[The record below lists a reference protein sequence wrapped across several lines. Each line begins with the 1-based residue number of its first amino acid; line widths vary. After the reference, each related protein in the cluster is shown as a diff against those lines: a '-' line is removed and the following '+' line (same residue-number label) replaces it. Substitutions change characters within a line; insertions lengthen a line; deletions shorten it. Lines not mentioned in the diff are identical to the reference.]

1 MSKRSRTTERE
12 PEPQTTAAAEIGAP
26 ELHPAFS
33 EAAIQAGVSPDHV
46 CAVIDPPESGP
57 PTAEEL
63 GQAEPKLKEDV
74 DHGSESTAIPTEGQ
88 QVAEPTTPAPA
99 EKKVIRGP
107 DCSTIVANLD
117 RPSAPAWPADSP
129 FKVDWPWSGEPDPV
143 PGDIVG
149 WNWERREIA
158 VVTAVPPVTQPWPY
172 TLTVEIR
179 PMPEEWLMGPVKVFD
194 LNSGQRLDVEWYT
207 RWNRAYSQF
216 VMDAS
221 GCPIAD
227 ESGKDVKRTTGSGWL
242 AVVQEGR

>member
-1 MSKRSRTTERE
+1 MSKRNRPIE
-12 PEPQTTAAAEIGAP
+12 PDHQAATAAV
-26 ELHPAFS
+26 L
-33 EAAIQAGVSPDHV
+33 
-46 CAVIDPPESGP
+46 DPPESGP

-74 DHGSESTAIPTEGQ
+74 DHGSKSAERDTGVGEEVGQ
-88 QVAEPTTPAPA
+88 AEPTTSATSEEKVAESRPAA
-99 EKKVIRGP
+99 P
-107 DCSTIVANLD
+107 DCSTIVANFD
-117 RPSAPAWPADSP
+117 RQSAPAWPTSSP

-179 PMPEEWLMGPVKVFD
+179 PMPDPWFMGAKVYN
-194 LNSGQRLDVEWYT
+194 LNTGKRLEVEWYT

-216 VMDAS
+216 VMDGE
-221 GCPIAD
+221 GCPMVD

-242 AVVQEGR
+242 AVVQEKAGQ